1 MKWYTF
7 AYGYAK
13 MGQKLLLQKILAQM
27 STRSAPAATQ
37 MCVQFNIPKETGFLH
52 LIVRWSTP
60 RAFIIPYSF
69 VMHLDNVAL

>member
-1 MKWYTF
+1 
-7 AYGYAK
+7 
-13 MGQKLLLQKILAQM
+13 M

-37 MCVQFNIPKETGFLH
+37 MCVQFNIAKETGFLH